1 MRQLKAHQ
9 EVKESKTMSTISS
22 LNLTKLEQIQVG
34 IQNQVTFK
42 LRLQDF
48 NLMNGSQLLMISNSN
63 GAKEFQEPS
72 DII

>member
-1 MRQLKAHQ
+1 
-9 EVKESKTMSTISS
+9 MSTISS

-48 NLMNGSQLLMISNSN
+48 NLMNGSLLLMISNSN

>member
-1 MRQLKAHQ
+1 
-9 EVKESKTMSTISS
+9 MSTISS

-48 NLMNGSQLLMISNSN
+48 NLMNGSLFPMISNSN
-63 GAKEFQEPS
+63 GAKEFLEQS